1 MTTTGRHAEP
11 PSGPV
16 TKSPIQE
23 EDIDG
28 LAAEYVRGTLDA
40 AERQQVNI
48 RRHTDVSLSA
58 AIDAWER
65 RLGPLNDRGH
75 DVEPQ
80 AHLLDG
86 VLSRISSQ
94 VALRAG
100 DADVGHTP
108 RLHWR
113 VWAGASAVAASLVLA
128 IAWSVIEHPA
138 PLEHSKLNCGKI
150 YKDFWQKRDPQT
162 YGRLSS
168 EQLAGVSRMALRA
181 YDACQAGDEQDAKAL
196 LARLLERSGN
206 PKSPTAPSLPG

>member
-1 MTTTGRHAEP
+1 MTD
-11 PSGPV
+11 
-16 TKSPIQE
+16 Q

-100 DADVGHTP
+100 DADVVAIRRAST
-108 RLHWR
+108 WR

-196 LARLLERSGN
+196 LARLLERSGSQ
-206 PKSPTAPSLPG
+206 SPQAPSLPG